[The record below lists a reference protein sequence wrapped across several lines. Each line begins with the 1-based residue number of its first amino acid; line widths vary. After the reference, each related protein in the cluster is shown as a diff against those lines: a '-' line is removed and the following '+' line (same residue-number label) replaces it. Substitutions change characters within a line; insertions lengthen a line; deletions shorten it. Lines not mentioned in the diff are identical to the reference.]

1 MAIISYHA
9 SHEQFSLKELLGL
22 EQLAE
27 KAGFTGGDFSDHF
40 NPWSERQGESG
51 FAFSWLGAAMQ
62 ATSFPFGVVNA
73 PGQLYHPAIVAQSI
87 ATLCQMFSGRL
98 TIALGSGEALNE
110 RITGDPWPV
119 KPERNARLL
128 ECFNIIRDLLNGE
141 TVTHAGLVKVND
153 AKLYTLPESPPVILG
168 AAVTTETAEWVG
180 SWADGLLTVSKSLPQ
195 LKEVVDAFHR
205 GGGKGNPCI

>member
-1 MAIISYHA
+1 
-9 SHEQFSLKELLGL
+9 
-22 EQLAE
+22 
-27 KAGFTGGDFSDHF
+27 
-40 NPWSERQGESG
+40 
-51 FAFSWLGAAMQ
+51 
-62 ATSFPFGVVNA
+62 
-73 PGQLYHPAIVAQSI
+73 
-87 ATLCQMFSGRL
+87 MFSGRL

-110 RITGDPWPV
+110 RITGDPWPA

-128 ECFNIIRDLLNGE
+128 ECFNIIRYLLNGE